1 MINSLPVFDLLS
13 RSVDRLDDSLQLHQ
27 APDRNRISPG
37 RQLVRLDLGGRRIK
51 NAGERHLPGGA
62 QAENSPAQ
70 FKHAL
75 FLKKINSFGGGSR
88 RILRTIEF

>member
-1 MINSLPVFDLLS
+1 M
-13 RSVDRLDDSLQLHQ
+13 
-27 APDRNRISPG
+27 
-37 RQLVRLDLGGRRIK
+37 K

-70 FKHAL
+70 FKHTL